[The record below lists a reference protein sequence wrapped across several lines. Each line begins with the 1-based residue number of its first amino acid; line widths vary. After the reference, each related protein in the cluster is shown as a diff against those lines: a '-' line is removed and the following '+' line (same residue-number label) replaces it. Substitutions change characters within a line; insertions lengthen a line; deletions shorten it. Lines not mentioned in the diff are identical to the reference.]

1 MPVRESGK
9 FVDPLIEA
17 ISGEL
22 RAYLGALAVF
32 DHLAAEKLGTNPTDT
47 NCVHFL
53 HHRERMT
60 AGELADGL
68 GLTSGAVTAV
78 LDRLERLGYIERE
91 RDLSDRRRVYVRLTA
106 RAHELADAA
115 WEPFGDPLAPLANG
129 HARWELALIRDFLR
143 SGRELIDA
151 RAAEV
156 RAELRSPFSTRAR
169 PAPAEPARGNPPDP
183 APPDPGAHH

>member
-1 MPVRESGK
+1 MPVRESGD
-9 FVDPLIEA
+9 FVDPLIEG

-22 RAYLGALAVF
+22 RAYLHALAVF
-32 DHLAAEKLGTNPTDT
+32 DHLAAEKLGTNLTDA

-78 LDRLERLGYIERE
+78 LDRLERLGYLERE

-106 RAHELADAA
+106 RAHELAEAA
-115 WEPFGDPLAPLANG
+115 WEPFGDPLAPLARS

-143 SGRELIDA
+143 AGRDLVDA
-151 RAAEV
+151 RAVEV
-156 RAELRSPFSTRAR
+156 RAELRSPHR
-169 PAPAEPARGNPPDP
+169 
-183 APPDPGAHH
+183 APPPPAGAPGGDGSTPA

>member
-1 MPVRESGK
+1 MPVRESGD
-9 FVDPLIEA
+9 FVDPLIEG

-22 RAYLGALAVF
+22 RAYLHALAVF
-32 DHLAAEKLGTNPTDT
+32 DHLAAEKLGTNLTDA

-78 LDRLERLGYIERE
+78 LDRLERLGYLERE

-106 RAHELADAA
+106 RAHELAEAA
-115 WEPFGDPLAPLANG
+115 WEPFGDPLAPLARS

-143 SGRELIDA
+143 AGRDLVDA

-156 RAELRSPFSTRAR
+156 RAELRSPHR
-169 PAPAEPARGNPPDP
+169 
-183 APPDPGAHH
+183 APPPPAGAPGGDGSTPA